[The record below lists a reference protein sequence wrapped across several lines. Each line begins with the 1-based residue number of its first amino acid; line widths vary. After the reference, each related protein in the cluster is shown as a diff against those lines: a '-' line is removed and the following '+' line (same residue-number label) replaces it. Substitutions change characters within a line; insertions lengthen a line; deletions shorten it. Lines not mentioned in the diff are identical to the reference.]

1 MGTHFVL
8 ERRVMKSFFVIAVAL
23 ANVALAQDGCPEHP
37 PCPPPPACAEGE
49 MMCQNETPPT
59 NTCALQMCPGDCPP
73 PPECPTFHC
82 LASTTKSAT
91 SADCPN
97 FCMMPPCQSG
107 AMCPDTYD
115 SNGCLMPPT
124 CSPNIAPCGEFPSWE
139 QVVKACP
146 KSQYDSYGCEV
157 NPECGPNEMMCTSA
171 SYDSTS
177 SCPPKGYCMPATS
190 PNPAKPGLRCSNPEP
205 LLGMGAPWYTTPC
218 ARVTCQSG
226 APWEWVRTDATWA
239 SPAGNQ
245 ASVQQPTCLGQ
256 KCTQLPQP
264 ACEVTEVYYSVNK
277 NSSKPLLLKISL
289 VVLLNCHSNLFHFDF
304 EREINKQVLLFWH

>member
-59 NTCALQMCPGDCPP
+59 NTCAPQMCPGDCPP

-91 SADCPN
+91 GADCPN

-157 NPECGPNEMMCTSA
+157 NPECGPNEMMCTSG

-190 PNPAKPGLRCSNPEP
+190 PNPAKPGLQCPNHCPMPCGQDQVSCEADYDSQGCPMPMTCAASMEMCPPRTTSWNGCPLVHDPMCSGDMSEWCPM
-205 LLGMGAPWYTTPC
+205 GMGPDGCHMGFTCGEPGKCPTANLPWPEMYPPTT
-218 ARVTCQSG
+218 TG
-226 APWEWVRTDATWA
+226 M
-239 SPAGNQ
+239 
-245 ASVQQPTCLGQ
+245 
-256 KCTQLPQP
+256 
-264 ACEVTEVYYSVNK
+264 
-277 NSSKPLLLKISL
+277 
-289 VVLLNCHSNLFHFDF
+289 
-304 EREINKQVLLFWH
+304 